1 MFLNPY
7 FSSNNHQFQF
17 TRQQASHFAK
27 KVAGDF
33 NPIHDEDNRR
43 FCVPGDLLFA
53 VLLKK
58 EGISQNMKFKFSG
71 MVGEETPLHIENTQG
86 QESAVVDENGKEYLH
101 MSRDGEVSHNDAFI
115 EHFVTSYARFSG
127 MNFPHLL
134 VPLMKDKNVMINCD
148 RPLIMYESMEAT
160 FTHLDLTHPTV
171 ELSHTTFDV
180 DGKRGLVT
188 LHFNFINHDQIVGQ
202 GTKRLV
208 VSGLRPYDDNAI
220 DNLVARFHEL
230 KNAFQARI
238 AGQAA

>member
-33 NPIHDEDNRR
+33 NPIHDEDNKR

-71 MVGEETPLHIENTQG
+71 MVGDLTPLHIEHMAG
-86 QESAVVDENGKEYLH
+86 KESALVDESGKEYLH
-101 MSRDGEVSHNDAFI
+101 MNRDGEVSHNPALI
-115 EHFVTSYARFSG
+115 EHVITSYARFSG

-134 VPLMKDKNVMINCD
+134 VPLMKDNNVMINCE
-148 RPLIMYESMEAT
+148 RPLVMYESMELS
-160 FTHLDLTHPTV
+160 FTHLDLTHPEV
-171 ELSHTTFDV
+171 KLSHTTFDV

-188 LHFNFINHDQIVGQ
+188 LHFNFINDDQIVGQ

-208 VSGLRPYDDNAI
+208 VCGLRPYDDNAI
-220 DNLVARFHEL
+220 DKLVDRFHEL